1 MAATP
6 KFIRRRKLE
15 LATTRSEQVR
25 LHLRFWLQ
33 DVDAWLNLPRS
44 IVLVLFVIGM
54 IGLVARWLL
63 REVLKSE
70 FIDLDESIWLE
81 LSPGMAFLS
90 ISVLLIGW
98 ASEAVSRRQQRAS
111 ELVNL
116 TALDADLAVET
127 LARLRV
133 KGWLSDGTL
142 SDARL
147 DHLHLPDTD
156 FMTPIIEESS
166 EGRTSIHLQ
175 PADLH
180 DSRMRR
186 ADLRNSRLD
195 GADLAGADLRDSKLQ
210 GASLQ
215 GADLRGSDLRGVDLT
230 DATLDDA
237 LLHDPDP
244 TWSTETTMPDGRA
257 WSGQPPEAATS
268 GQ

>member
-1 MAATP
+1 MAVTP
-6 KFIRRRKLE
+6 NFIRRRKLD
-15 LATTRSEQVR
+15 LVDTRSERMR

-33 DVDAWLNLPRS
+33 DVDSWLNLPRT
-44 IVLVLFVIGM
+44 IALILFVIGM
-54 IGLVARWLL
+54 IGLVVRWVL
-63 REVLKSE
+63 REVLTSE
-70 FIDLDESIWLE
+70 FVDLDESIWLE

-98 ASEAVSRRQQRAS
+98 ASEAVSRRQQRTS

-142 SDARL
+142 ADARL
-147 DHLHLPDTD
+147 DHPHLPDTD
-156 FMTPIIEESS
+156 FMTPIIEETT
-166 EGRTSIHLQ
+166 EGLTAIYLQ

-180 DSRMRR
+180 GSRLRR

-215 GADLRGSDLRGVDLT
+215 GADLRGTDLRGADLT
-230 DATLDDA
+230 DATLDGA
-237 LLHDPDP
+237 LVHDPDP
-244 TWSTETTMPDGRA
+244 TWSTDTTMPDGRA

>member
-1 MAATP
+1 MAAAP
-6 KFIRRRKLE
+6 KFIRRRKLQ
-15 LATTRSEQVR
+15 LATTRSERAR

-44 IVLVLFVIGM
+44 IALVLFAIGM
-54 IGLVARWLL
+54 VGLVARWLL
-63 REVLKSE
+63 REVFASD

-98 ASEAVSRRQQRAS
+98 ASETVSRRQQRAS

-147 DHLHLPDTD
+147 DHLQLPDTD
-156 FMTPIIEESS
+156 FMTPIIEETD
-166 EGRTSIHLQ
+166 EGRTEVYLQ
-175 PADLH
+175 AAELH
-180 DSRMRR
+180 KSRLRR

-195 GADLAGADLRDSKLQ
+195 GANLAGADLRDSNLR
-210 GASLQ
+210 GASLK
-215 GADLRGSDLRGVDLT
+215 GADLRGTDLRGADLT
-230 DATLDDA
+230 DATLDGA
-237 LLHDPDP
+237 LVHDPDP
-244 TWSTETTMPDGRA
+244 TWSTDTTMPDGRA